1 MPTWSIRLVHQ
12 PRALS
17 RHACSRA
24 CTIAAWYTAKR
35 TNFSFFLFR
44 DSLLLSY
51 SRYVRVRNDPSC
63 QLLPGQSFRRS
74 VDESVFYSTSIP
86 SLDFRESQTGETPM
100 RRSSLV
106 DSYIGHVGERERE
119 TVKERRG
126 DSTQGLSLE
135 REKDRSPRERNGKAR
150 LSFVAAGT
158 SVEETLA
165 FFQHFVHLRSPS
177 GRERENR
184 ARRATHERQ
193 QFFARPTDRPL
204 VRSNHAFIRC
214 ESNIGEEEGGKFA
227 NTTDQMARL
236 ETAKLLSPP
245 CTQVFPYFQAKLPLT
260 LFPSPSPGPTRY
272 CRVSRLRNEKTSISR
287 QYLCRNT
294 DENGHLRMSSKR

>member
-1 MPTWSIRLVHQ
+1 
-12 PRALS
+12 
-17 RHACSRA
+17 
-24 CTIAAWYTAKR
+24 
-35 TNFSFFLFR
+35 
-44 DSLLLSY
+44 
-51 SRYVRVRNDPSC
+51 
-63 QLLPGQSFRRS
+63 
-74 VDESVFYSTSIP
+74 
-86 SLDFRESQTGETPM
+86 M

-119 TVKERRG
+119 RRSRNVEEIRHKGLASRERR
-126 DSTQGLSLE
+126 TEVLE
-135 REKDRSPRERNGKAR
+135 KETAR

-184 ARRATHERQ
+184 ARRATHNNFLLDNRPTEQ
-193 QFFARPTDRPL
+193 PTDRPL

-245 CTQVFPYFQAKLPLT
+245 YTQVFPYFQAKLPLT

>member
-1 MPTWSIRLVHQ
+1 
-12 PRALS
+12 
-17 RHACSRA
+17 
-24 CTIAAWYTAKR
+24 
-35 TNFSFFLFR
+35 
-44 DSLLLSY
+44 
-51 SRYVRVRNDPSC
+51 
-63 QLLPGQSFRRS
+63 
-74 VDESVFYSTSIP
+74 
-86 SLDFRESQTGETPM
+86 M

-119 TVKERRG
+119 RRSRNVEEIRHKGLASRERR
-126 DSTQGLSLE
+126 TEVLE
-135 REKDRSPRERNGKAR
+135 KETAR

-184 ARRATHERQ
+184 ARRATHNNFLLDNRPTERPTD
-193 QFFARPTDRPL
+193 RPTDRPL

-245 CTQVFPYFQAKLPLT
+245 YTQVFPYFQAKLPLT

>member
-1 MPTWSIRLVHQ
+1 M
-12 PRALS
+12 
-17 RHACSRA
+17 
-24 CTIAAWYTAKR
+24 
-35 TNFSFFLFR
+35 
-44 DSLLLSY
+44 
-51 SRYVRVRNDPSC
+51 
-63 QLLPGQSFRRS
+63 
-74 VDESVFYSTSIP
+74 FYSTSIP

-135 REKDRSPRERNGKAR
+135 RERRTEVLEKETAR

-184 ARRATHERQ
+184 ARRATHNNFLLDNRPTE
-193 QFFARPTDRPL
+193 RPTDRPTDRWSVQTTRL
-204 VRSNHAFIRC
+204 SGANLISGRRREESLPTPRIRWRA
-214 ESNIGEEEGGKFA
+214 SKQLNYS
-227 NTTDQMARL
+227 
-236 ETAKLLSPP
+236 LLH
-245 CTQVFPYFQAKLPLT
+245 THRYFHI
-260 LFPSPSPGPTRY
+260 
-272 CRVSRLRNEKTSISR
+272 SRLNS
-287 QYLCRNT
+287 L
-294 DENGHLRMSSKR
+294 

>member
-1 MPTWSIRLVHQ
+1 M
-12 PRALS
+12 
-17 RHACSRA
+17 
-24 CTIAAWYTAKR
+24 
-35 TNFSFFLFR
+35 
-44 DSLLLSY
+44 
-51 SRYVRVRNDPSC
+51 
-63 QLLPGQSFRRS
+63 
-74 VDESVFYSTSIP
+74 
-86 SLDFRESQTGETPM
+86 
-100 RRSSLV
+100 
-106 DSYIGHVGERERE
+106 
-119 TVKERRG
+119 
-126 DSTQGLSLE
+126 
-135 REKDRSPRERNGKAR
+135 
-150 LSFVAAGT
+150 
-158 SVEETLA
+158 EETLA

-184 ARRATHERQ
+184 ARRATHNNFLLDNRPTERPTD
-193 QFFARPTDRPL
+193 RPTDRPL

-245 CTQVFPYFQAKLPLT
+245 YTQVFPYFQAKLPLT

>member
-1 MPTWSIRLVHQ
+1 
-12 PRALS
+12 
-17 RHACSRA
+17 
-24 CTIAAWYTAKR
+24 
-35 TNFSFFLFR
+35 
-44 DSLLLSY
+44 
-51 SRYVRVRNDPSC
+51 
-63 QLLPGQSFRRS
+63 
-74 VDESVFYSTSIP
+74 
-86 SLDFRESQTGETPM
+86 M

-119 TVKERRG
+119 RRSRNVEEIRHKGLASRERR
-126 DSTQGLSLE
+126 TEVLE
-135 REKDRSPRERNGKAR
+135 KETAR

-177 GRERENR
+177 GREREKIVR
-184 ARRATHERQ
+184 AARPTTIFCSITDRPND
-193 QFFARPTDRPL
+193 RPTDRPL

-245 CTQVFPYFQAKLPLT
+245 YTQVFPYFQAKLPLT

>member
-1 MPTWSIRLVHQ
+1 
-12 PRALS
+12 
-17 RHACSRA
+17 
-24 CTIAAWYTAKR
+24 
-35 TNFSFFLFR
+35 
-44 DSLLLSY
+44 
-51 SRYVRVRNDPSC
+51 
-63 QLLPGQSFRRS
+63 
-74 VDESVFYSTSIP
+74 
-86 SLDFRESQTGETPM
+86 M

-119 TVKERRG
+119 RRSRNVEEIRHKGLASRERR
-126 DSTQGLSLE
+126 TEVLE
-135 REKDRSPRERNGKAR
+135 KETAR

-184 ARRATHERQ
+184 ARRATHNNFLLDNRPTE
-193 QFFARPTDRPL
+193 RPTDRPL